1 MDNTAHKK
9 ALVMGFFSTVGD
21 IDCLHVVERYLK
33 QLTMPYDIAA
43 YSEAVRK
50 DIPNAKD
57 PRTVDAE
64 LYTHLIIVCG
74 PCWKDFF
81 RKIDLSRFDHCL
93 KVGVNLSMIDSL
105 EFWNPFQFLI
115 ERDSERTTRPDL
127 SFLQPFSKV
136 PVVGRCLAPKQK
148 EYKERQQH
156 GLANKMINELIDR
169 KKLAAIDIDTRWP
182 VSRNSSG
189 LKNTDEVISVI
200 KRTDVLITTRLH
212 GLVLALKAGVPAI
225 VVDAIAGGDK
235 VVSQARTI
243 GWPTI
248 ELAEQVTP
256 EWLDQALEWCLSP
269 EGKKA
274 AQDCFQGIAPLL
286 ADMEKEII
294 HALSMRPLPRD
305 NSAQKKS
312 SKFQRFLQEIF
323 LRRS

>member
-21 IDCLHVVERYLK
+21 IDCLHVVERYLE
-33 QLTMPYDIAA
+33 QLTIPYDIAA

-50 DIPNAKD
+50 DLPNAKD
-57 PRTVDAE
+57 PRTADAE
-64 LYTHLIIVCG
+64 LYTHLVIVCG

-115 ERDSERTTRPDL
+115 ERDSERATRPDL
-127 SFLQPFSKV
+127 SFLEVFTEV
-136 PVVGRCLAPKQK
+136 PVIGRCLAPGQK

-156 GLANKMINELIDR
+156 DLANKMINELIDR

-182 VSRNSSG
+182 VSRNSWG
-189 LKNTDEVISVI
+189 LRNTNEVVSVI

-212 GLVLALKAGVPAI
+212 GLVLALKVGVPAI

-235 VVSQARTI
+235 VVAQARTV
-243 GWPTI
+243 GWPMV
-248 ELAEQVTP
+248 ELAEHATSQ
-256 EWLDQALEWCLSP
+256 WFDQALEWCLSP
-269 EGKKA
+269 EGRKTT
-274 AQDCFQGIAPLL
+274 QECLQGIAPLL
-286 ADMEKEII
+286 VNMEKEII
-294 HALSMRPLPRD
+294 QALSIEPLP
-305 NSAQKKS
+305 
-312 SKFQRFLQEIF
+312 
-323 LRRS
+323 